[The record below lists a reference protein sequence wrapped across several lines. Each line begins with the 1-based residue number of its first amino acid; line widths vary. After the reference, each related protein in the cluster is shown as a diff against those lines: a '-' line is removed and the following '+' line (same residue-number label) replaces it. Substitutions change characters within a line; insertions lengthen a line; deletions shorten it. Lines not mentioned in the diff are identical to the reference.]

1 MWELFYVYYDVNNL
15 KLVRY
20 KHWELVLPHQLQA
33 YSKGTPGKGGKPGPT
48 PIADVPMALYDLTHD
63 PGTVYDVQKQYPE
76 IVEEILKYV
85 EQARED
91 LGDDLTKRKGKNVRE
106 SALVR

>member
-1 MWELFYVYYDVNNL
+1 M
-15 KLVRY
+15 
-20 KHWELVLPHQLQA
+20 
-33 YSKGTPGKGGKPGPT
+33 GTGIAASSRRPIHKVAPGKDGKPGPT

-76 IVEEILKYV
+76 IVEEMLKYV

-91 LGDDLTKRKGKNVRE
+91 LGDDLDQKKRKE
-106 SALVR
+106 YS